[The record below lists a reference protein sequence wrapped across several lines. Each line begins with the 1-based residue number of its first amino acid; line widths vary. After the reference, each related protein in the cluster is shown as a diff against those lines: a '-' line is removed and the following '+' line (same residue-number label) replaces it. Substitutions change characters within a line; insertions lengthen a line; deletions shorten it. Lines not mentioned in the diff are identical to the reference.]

1 MRKLFV
7 LTTLLVFPAL
17 ALHAVDVAGSV
28 SFLTKRGQ
36 KPRIDDSVVWL
47 EPVKAAGVP
56 KVTPG
61 TFTVASRSKTLLPHV
76 IAVPVGST
84 VSFPNEDTITHNLFS
99 VSKPNDFDLGF
110 YKRGT
115 SMTKTFDSPG
125 IVNVYCNVHP
135 DMSAVVHVMSTPYYT
150 KANAE
155 GAWTIA
161 DVVPGTYRLNAWN
174 EIGGSVIAD
183 VEVSKTGVVGQL
195 KLTIDTRKHRKT
207 EHLNKFGKPYPTN
220 RTGEY

>member
-7 LTTLLVFPAL
+7 LTTLLVMSAL
-17 ALHAVDVAGSV
+17 SASAVDLSGSV
-28 SFLTKRGQ
+28 AFLTKRGQ
-36 KPRIDDSVVWL
+36 KPRIDDSVIWL
-47 EPVKAAGVP
+47 EPVKASGLP
-56 KVTPG
+56 KTTAG

-76 IAVPVGST
+76 VVVPVGST

-115 SMTKTFDSPG
+115 SMTKKFDHPG

-135 DMSAVVHVMSTPYYT
+135 DMSAVVHVMATPYFT
-150 KANAE
+150 KANAQ

-161 DVVPGTYRLNAWN
+161 GVVPGTYRLNAWN

-183 VEVSKTGVVGQL
+183 VEVSKTGVAGQL
-195 KLTIDTRKHRKT
+195 NLTIDTRQHRKT
-207 EHLNKFGKPYPTN
+207 RHLNKEGKPYP

>member
-1 MRKLFV
+1 MRKFFV
-7 LTTLLVFPAL
+7 VTTLLVIPAL
-17 ALHAVDVAGSV
+17 ALHAADVAGSV
-28 SFLTKRGQ
+28 AFLSKRGQ
-36 KPRIDDSVVWL
+36 KPRVDDSVVWL
-47 EPVKAAGVP
+47 EPVKASGLP
-56 KVTPG
+56 KLTPG
-61 TFTVASRSKTLLPHV
+61 TFTVASRSKTLLPHIV
-76 IAVPVGST
+76 VVPVGST

-115 SMTKTFDSPG
+115 SMTKKFDSPG

-135 DMSAVVHVMSTPYYT
+135 DMSAVVHVMTTPYFT
-150 KANAE
+150 KAD
-155 GAWTIA
+155 GQGHWTIPG
-161 DVVPGTYRLNAWN
+161 VVPGTYRLNAWN

-195 KLTIDTRKHRKT
+195 NLTIDTREHRKRQ
-207 EHLNKFGKPYPTN
+207 HLNKEGKPYP

>member
-1 MRKLFV
+1 MRKFFFLI
-7 LTTLLVFPAL
+7 TLVVIPAL
-17 ALHAVDVAGSV
+17 ALHAVDISGSV
-28 SFLTKRGQ
+28 AFLSKRGQ
-36 KPRIDDSVVWL
+36 KPRVDDSVVWL
-47 EPVKAAGVP
+47 EPVKVKGLP

-61 TFTVASRSKTLLPHV
+61 TFSVASRSKTLLPHIV
-76 IAVPVGST
+76 VVPVGST

-115 SMTKTFDSPG
+115 SMTKTFASPG

-135 DMSAVVHVMSTPYYT
+135 DMSAVVHVMTTPYFT
-150 KANAE
+150 KASAQ
-155 GAWTIA
+155 GAWVITG
-161 DVVPGTYRLNAWN
+161 VVPGTYRLNAWN

-183 VEVSKTGVVGQL
+183 VEVSKTGAVGQL
-195 KLTIDTRKHRKT
+195 NLTIDTREHRKT
-207 EHLNKFGKPYPTN
+207 RHLNKEGKPYAT

>member
-7 LTTLLVFPAL
+7 LTTLLVVWAL
-17 ALHAVDVAGSV
+17 SASAVDLSGSV
-28 SFLTKRGQ
+28 AFLTKRGQ
-36 KPRIDDSVVWL
+36 KPRIDDSVIWL
-47 EPVKAAGVP
+47 EPVKATGLP
-56 KVTPG
+56 KITAG

-76 IAVPVGST
+76 VVVPVGST

-115 SMTKTFDSPG
+115 SMTKKFDHPG

-135 DMSAVVHVMSTPYYT
+135 DMSAVVHVMTTPYFT
-150 KANAE
+150 KANAQ

-161 DVVPGTYRLNAWN
+161 GVVPGTYRLNAWN

-195 KLTIDTRKHRKT
+195 NLTIDTRQHRKT
-207 EHLNKFGKPYPTN
+207 RHLNKEGKPYP